1 MSELKEL
8 LENTI
13 EEWKGNEPQID
24 DIVVIGIKLQN
35 NNTLF
40 DSTVILQKFL
50 ILNIII
56 YLILMIKCDNDKML
70 K

>member
-24 DIVVIGIKLQN
+24 DIVVIGIKL
-35 NNTLF
+35 
-40 DSTVILQKFL
+40 
-50 ILNIII
+50 
-56 YLILMIKCDNDKML
+56 
-70 K
+70 